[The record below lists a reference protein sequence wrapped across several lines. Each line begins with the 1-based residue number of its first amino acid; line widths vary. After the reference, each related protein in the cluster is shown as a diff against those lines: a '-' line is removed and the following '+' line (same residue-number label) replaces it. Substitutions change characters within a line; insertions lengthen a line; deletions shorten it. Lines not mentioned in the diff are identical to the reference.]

1 MWMKGK
7 IVVKLLFFIW
17 LKFIFLDMQLEWLK
31 AGIGPL
37 QSLISFLQKKSD
49 TNDVHK
55 RQVIREL
62 QNNLNVF
69 KNGFKNN
76 VAYDVLIDMLSNDAI
91 KQAITANFNFKKLHQ
106 GKIEVENIYE
116 ERNKRY
122 IGWTAEKL
130 LEKIDEKIE
139 ELKNIKKMN
148 NNSVGQVKNNISLM
162 VSNLY
167 YRMKLLAD
175 FIKAGH

>member
-1 MWMKGK
+1 
-7 IVVKLLFFIW
+7 
-17 LKFIFLDMQLEWLK
+17 MQLEWLK

-106 GKIEVENIYE
+106 GKIDAQNIYE

-139 ELKNIKKMN
+139 ELKNLKKMN
-148 NNSVGQVKNNISLM
+148 NNSVTQVKNNVSLM

-175 FIKAGH
+175 FIKAAH

>member
-1 MWMKGK
+1 
-7 IVVKLLFFIW
+7 
-17 LKFIFLDMQLEWLK
+17 MQLEWLK

-55 RQVIREL
+55 KQVIREL

-91 KQAITANFNFKKLHQ
+91 KQAIIANFNFKKLHQ
-106 GKIEVENIYE
+106 GKIEAQNIYE

-148 NNSVGQVKNNISLM
+148 NNSVMQVKNNVSLM

-175 FIKAGH
+175 FIKSAHS